1 MKDKWKKLFLILA
14 GLNVVVIAII
24 LILISL
30 PSKDHPVK
38 NKGFSAESVPFKIQT
53 NKQDLNRVINHYLQ
67 EQEKGPID
75 YQVSLDKYVNL
86 YGEFPI
92 FNQNVEMKVAFEPKA
107 LKNGDLI
114 LEEKAL
120 SIGRLQLPAN
130 YVLNFVNER
139 YHFPEWVTIQPDDEM
154 IYIDLQKMKLKS
166 DLKVKVNEFDLKKD
180 QIKFTLL
187 VPMDNGVS
195 K

>member
-1 MKDKWKKLFLILA
+1 MKGKWKKLFFILA
-14 GLNVVVIAII
+14 GFNILAIAII
-24 LILISL
+24 YILISL
-30 PSKDHPVK
+30 PSNDHPVK
-38 NKGFSAESVPFKIQT
+38 NKGFSSESVPFKIQT

-67 EQEKGPID
+67 EQDKGPIE

-92 FNQNVEMKVAFEPKA
+92 FNQDVEMKVSFEPKA

-114 LEEKAL
+114 LKEKAI
-120 SIGRLQLPAN
+120 SVGRLRLPAS

-139 YHFPEWVTIQPDDEM
+139 YHFPEWVTILPNDEM
-154 IYIDLQKMKLKS
+154 IYVNLQKMKLKS
-166 DLKVKVNEFDLKKD
+166 DLKVKVNEFDLEKD

-187 VPMDNGVS
+187 VPMDKGVS